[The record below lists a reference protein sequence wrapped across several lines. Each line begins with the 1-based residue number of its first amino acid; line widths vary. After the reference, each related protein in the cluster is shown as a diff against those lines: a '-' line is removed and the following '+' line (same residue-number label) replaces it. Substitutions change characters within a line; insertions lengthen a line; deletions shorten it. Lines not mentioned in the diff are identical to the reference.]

1 MVMRINVD
9 CNACCRKLR
18 RIILNM
24 KGEFLFD
31 EIQVTMYKLQVLIT
45 SLPFHIEEIE
55 SHLIE
60 KQQRSVYVSGIFRP
74 SDVAIKIRKKMN
86 RRVEILEIQELN
98 ATTEEGDPNQQAGG

>member
-1 MVMRINVD
+1 
-9 CNACCRKLR
+9 
-18 RIILNM
+18 M

-60 KQQRSVYVSGIFRP
+60 KQQRSVYVSGDI
-74 SDVAIKIRKKMN
+74 
-86 RRVEILEIQELN
+86 
-98 ATTEEGDPNQQAGG
+98 